1 MWSLR
6 GTFMEVLKKYHA
18 VVQEIKGLEQLKK
31 ELRSQ
36 ILSQMDDR
44 GVSSVESGE
53 FVAKQSERVRVEYD
67 KEQIEHI
74 LLSEGFKADQFTK
87 QEVDLEKVGS
97 LVANGL
103 LDESLLLSASSLKKY
118 STLTVKGLD
127 NG

>member
-1 MWSLR
+1 MVVKE
-6 GTFMEVLKKYHA
+6 TFMEVLKRYHA
-18 VVQEIKGLEQLKK
+18 VVQEIKALEQLKK

-36 ILSQMDDR
+36 ILSQMDDQ
-44 GVSSVESGE
+44 GVSNVESGD

-87 QEVDLEKVGS
+87 QEVDLEKVGN

-103 LDESLLLSASSLKKY
+103 LNESLLLSASSLKKY

>member
-1 MWSLR
+1 MVVKE
-6 GTFMEVLKKYHA
+6 TFMEVLKRYHA

-36 ILSQMDDR
+36 ILLQMDEQ
-44 GVSSVESGE
+44 GVYNVESGD
-53 FVAKQSERVRVEYD
+53 FVAKHSERVRVEYD